1 MKVNSKVLH
10 DGFFFIIFFDH
21 ENVCEVF
28 IRNVSRFSK
37 DFTDV
42 TTQNIN
48 PFITTAVRTSN
59 PGREIQSL
67 KS

>member
-1 MKVNSKVLH
+1 LLSL
-10 DGFFFIIFFDH
+10 FFDH
-21 ENVCEVF
+21 EGGGEVF

-42 TTQNIN
+42 TTQSIN
-48 PFITTAVRTSN
+48 LFITTAVRTSN
-59 PGREIQSL
+59 PAREMQSP